1 MGLMGHNQRNDMHA
15 MGIPEEREKGGN
27 VYLVTVPKHFLNTG
41 ERNEHPNPWGPK
53 EPKGY
58 TEKDYN

>member
-41 ERNEHPNPWGPK
+41 ERNEHPNP
-53 EPKGY
+53 
-58 TEKDYN
+58 